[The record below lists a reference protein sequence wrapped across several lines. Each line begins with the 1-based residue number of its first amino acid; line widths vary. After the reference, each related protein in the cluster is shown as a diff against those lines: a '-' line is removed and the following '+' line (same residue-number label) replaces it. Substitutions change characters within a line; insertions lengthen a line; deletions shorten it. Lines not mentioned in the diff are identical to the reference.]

1 MLKGHQNIFGHFQQ
15 CLEVFGKSSK
25 IFGSHWDI
33 FGNENLMHLTHLKK
47 LSGIKCMYAALVGFV
62 IK

>member
-1 MLKGHQNIFGHFQQ
+1 MFKGHQNIFG
-15 CLEVFGKSSK
+15 CLEVFEKSSE

-33 FGNENLMHLTHLKK
+33 FGNENLMHLTQKK
-47 LSGIKCMYAALVGFV
+47 LAGINMYAALVGFV